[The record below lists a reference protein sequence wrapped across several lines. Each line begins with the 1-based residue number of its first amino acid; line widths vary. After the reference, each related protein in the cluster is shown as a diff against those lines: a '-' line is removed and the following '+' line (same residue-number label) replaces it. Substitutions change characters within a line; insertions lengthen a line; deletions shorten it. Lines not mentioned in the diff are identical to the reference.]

1 MTALFPHQK
10 EIVLAILK
18 VKPDLKQ
25 IFLFG
30 SRASGKARNSN
41 ADIDLGVVSDKRLTY
56 LELAKI
62 DENLE
67 EIPTLYSI
75 DVVDFSQRDDC
86 FTREATKEARTI
98 YEKR

>member
-1 MTALFPHQK
+1 MSPLFPHQE
-10 EIVLAILK
+10 EIVRAILK
-18 VKPDLKQ
+18 AKPDLKQ

-30 SRASGKARNSN
+30 SRASGKARSPN
-41 ADIDLGVVSDKRLTY
+41 ADIDLGVLSDKRLTY

-62 DENLE
+62 EEKLD

-75 DVVDFSQRDDC
+75 DVVDFSQRDDS